1 MDRPSWWPQHVARLT
16 YMLTTRTAPIVRP
29 RLDVLRAATG
39 EPGAANRSFRV
50 GDLRASVDPACSHQV
65 TAETHPYGYA

>member
-39 EPGAANRSFRV
+39 EPGAATGRSDSAIGAAELV
-50 GDLRASVDPACSHQV
+50 KQAGPWPATV
-65 TAETHPYGYA
+65 AL

>member
-39 EPGAANRSFRV
+39 EPGAATDRSDSAFRSLCLYV
-50 GDLRASVDPACSHQV
+50 ASQRG
-65 TAETHPYGYA
+65 HPP